1 MRNLCLQILNLGFV
15 NNAMIGIESNVNYC
29 SSLLLILK
37 SECACNW
44 SERLEQEPFTYPNLS
59 LLADHESWMYAL
71 L

>member
-1 MRNLCLQILNLGFV
+1 MQNLCLKIWSLGFV
-15 NNAMIGIESNVNYC
+15 NNAIIGIESNVNYC

-37 SECACNW
+37 CERACNW

-59 LLADHESWMYAL
+59 LVADHESWMYAL